1 MDALGWWPA
10 ELYLGTQD
18 RLSRNPPLQ
27 ASRKD
32 KSTYVSTSHN
42 VFSRRIGHDFRDPA
56 LLELALTHRSY
67 GGDNN
72 ERLEFLG
79 DSIVNFVIG
88 EALFQR
94 FPQAREGQLSRLRAR
109 LVKGQTLAELAREF
123 SLGEQLRLGSGE
135 MKSGGYRRD
144 SILADAVEAI
154 IGAIYLD
161 AGMDAVKARILSWYG
176 TRLESIDLQ
185 DTQKD
190 PKTRLQ
196 EFLQSR
202 QSPLPRYEVTSV
214 EGEAHAQTF
223 TVECHVEMLD
233 DHTIGAGTSR
243 RHAEQEAAKN
253 ALSQL
258 EPRGGRK

>member
-1 MDALGWWPA
+1 M
-10 ELYLGTQD
+10 
-18 RLSRNPPLQ
+18 
-27 ASRKD
+27 
-32 KSTYVSTSHN
+32 STSQTA
-42 VFSRRIGHDFRDPA
+42 FSRRIGHSFRDPT

-123 SLGEQLRLGSGE
+123 SLGEHLRLGSGE

-144 SILADAVEAI
+144 SILADAMEAV

-161 AGMDAVKARILSWYG
+161 AGMDVTKARVLSWYG
-176 TRLESIDLQ
+176 TRLEAINLQ

-202 QSPLPRYEVTSV
+202 QSPLPRYEVLSV

-223 TVECHVEMLD
+223 TVECHVEMLAE
-233 DHTIGAGTSR
+233 HTVGVGTSR
-243 RHAEQEAAKN
+243 RHAEQQAAEK
-253 ALSQL
+253 ALTML
-258 EPRGGRK
+258 EPRGERA

>member
-1 MDALGWWPA
+1 M
-10 ELYLGTQD
+10 
-18 RLSRNPPLQ
+18 SSPLQ
-27 ASRKD
+27 AL
-32 KSTYVSTSHN
+32 
-42 VFSRRIGHDFRDPA
+42 SRRIGYQFRDTSR
-56 LLELALTHRSY
+56 LELALTHRSY
-67 GGDNN
+67 GGKNN

-123 SLGEQLRLGSGE
+123 ELGECLRLGSGE

-144 SILADAVEAI
+144 SILADGVEAL

-161 AGMDAVKARILSWYG
+161 AGMDVAKARVLSWYA
-176 TRLESIDLQ
+176 TRLEAIDLQ
-185 DTQKD
+185 DNQKD

-202 QSPLPRYEVTSV
+202 QAALPRYEVVSV
-214 EGEAHAQTF
+214 EGEAHAQVF
-223 TVECHVEMLD
+223 TIECHVEMLE
-233 DHTIGAGTSR
+233 DHTLGVGSSR
-243 RHAEQEAAKN
+243 RHAEQQAAEK
-253 ALSQL
+253 ALETL
-258 EPRGGRK
+258 EPSRGKHA